1 MMVRSPRRSTM
12 ALVSAAIAWTIAGCA
27 GAPPAPTT
35 ADASRP
41 DRAAALFT
49 EALSAQDAGDDAR
62 AAVLLNDVI
71 ALTPERAAPHTNLG
85 IIYRRTGRFD
95 EAIREYESAIRINP
109 ADAEAYH
116 NLGLAHR
123 RRGAFADAER
133 AYLRALEL
141 RPNQVDTRYNLGILY
156 DLYLDRPQDALVQY
170 RTILDLG
177 GPDVEMITGW
187 IRTLERRSTRGAV
200 LQPTEGAP

>member
-1 MMVRSPRRSTM
+1 MRIRPPRRSTM

-27 GAPPAPTT
+27 GAPPVPIT
-35 ADASRP
+35 AEPPRP

-62 AAVLLNDVI
+62 AAALLNDVI
-71 ALTPERAAPHTNLG
+71 AIDPERAAPHTNLG
-85 IIYRRTGRFD
+85 IVYRRTGRLD
-95 EAIREYESAIRINP
+95 EAVREYETAIRINP

-141 RPNQVDTRYNLGILY
+141 RPNQVDTHYNLGILY
-156 DLYLDRPQDALVQY
+156 DLYLNRPQDALVHYQA
-170 RTILDLG
+170 ILDLG
-177 GPDVEMITGW
+177 GPDVDMITGW
-187 IRTLERRSTRGAV
+187 IRTLERRSTRGAA
-200 LQPTEGAP
+200 LKPTEGVP

>member
-1 MMVRSPRRSTM
+1 MRIRPQRRSRM
-12 ALVSAAIAWTIAGCA
+12 AFVSAAIAWTIAGCA
-27 GAPPAPTT
+27 GAPPVPIT
-35 ADASRP
+35 AEPPRP

-62 AAVLLNDVI
+62 AAALLNDVI
-71 ALTPERAAPHTNLG
+71 ALAPERAPPHTNLG
-85 IIYRRTGRFD
+85 IIYRHTGRLD
-95 EAIREYESAIRINP
+95 EAIREYETAIRLNP

-141 RPNQVDTRYNLGILY
+141 RPNQVDTHYNLGILY
-156 DLYLDRPQDALVQY
+156 DLYLNRPQDALVHYQA
-170 RTILDLG
+170 ILDLG
-177 GPDVEMITGW
+177 GPDVDIITGW
-187 IRTLERRSTRGAV
+187 IRTLERRATR
-200 LQPTEGAP
+200 QPTERLP